1 MGVSEAK
8 EYEVKSLLLGHFFG
22 YTTWPAAS
30 FQSQTDPIRLLVV
43 GKDPFGK
50 VLEAKLGKL
59 TIGKRPIVIERS
71 TKVPERIVAHA
82 VFCGELELGERLLLI
97 ARVKARP
104 ILLIGETPGFA
115 EDGACVNLYFEDTHV
130 RFEVNPEVVK
140 RNGLSLSSEMLK
152 VAKLVHSRK
161 SQ

>member
-8 EYEVKSLLLGHFFG
+8 EYEVKSLMLGHFFG
-22 YTTWPAAS
+22 YTTWPASS
-30 FQSQTDPIRLLVV
+30 FESEIDPIRLLVV

-50 VLEAKLGKL
+50 LLEAKLGKL
-59 TIGKRPIVIERS
+59 TIGKRSIVIERAA
-71 TKVPERIVAHA
+71 KVPERVVAHA
-82 VFCGELELGERLLLI
+82 VFCGELSAEDRSLLL
-97 ARVKARP
+97 ARTKGRP

-130 RFEVNPEVVK
+130 RFEVNPDVVK

-152 VAKLVHSRK
+152 VARLVHSRK
-161 SQ
+161 GQ